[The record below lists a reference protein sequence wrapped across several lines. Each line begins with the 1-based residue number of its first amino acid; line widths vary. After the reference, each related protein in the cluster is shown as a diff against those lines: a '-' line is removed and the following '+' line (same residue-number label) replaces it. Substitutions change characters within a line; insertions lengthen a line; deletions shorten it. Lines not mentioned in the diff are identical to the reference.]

1 LHGRVRPKNHERW
14 FLVQL
19 HRWSPSIL
27 QVLTIIRPETLV
39 RWHRTGFRGC
49 RSMLLDAPVTSGL
62 IFQYGASSV
71 IRVDA
76 FLNAL
81 TPRLT
86 RYDVRPK
93 KAAWRFHSRGSA
105 NAKACSVRILIVED
119 DAAMARGL
127 AERLKLSGF
136 AVDIESDGAS
146 AAQTALLE
154 PYSLIILDIN
164 LPNVS
169 GFEVLHKIRQTGS
182 TVPVMILTA
191 RYAIDDKVSG
201 LDLGADDYLSKPF
214 DISEFDARVR
224 ALVRRGQGLPNPTL
238 VCGPLAFDRAAGTIT
253 LSGRPLELRRREF
266 AVLEVLMTRAGKL
279 VSKDRL
285 IAEVFGFDEPVAPN
299 AAELYVARVRQKLGP
314 DGPRIRT
321 VRGLGYLLEV

>member
-1 LHGRVRPKNHERW
+1 
-14 FLVQL
+14 
-19 HRWSPSIL
+19 
-27 QVLTIIRPETLV
+27 
-39 RWHRTGFRGC
+39 
-49 RSMLLDAPVTSGL
+49 
-62 IFQYGASSV
+62 
-71 IRVDA
+71 
-76 FLNAL
+76 
-81 TPRLT
+81 
-86 RYDVRPK
+86 
-93 KAAWRFHSRGSA
+93 
-105 NAKACSVRILIVED
+105 VRILIVED

-146 AAQTALLE
+146 ATQTALLE

-169 GFEVLHKIRQTGS
+169 GFEVLHKMRQSGS

-191 RYAIDDKVSG
+191 RYAVDDKVSG

-214 DISEFDARVR
+214 DIAEFDARVR

-238 VCGPLAFDRAAGTIT
+238 ICGPLAFDRAAGTIT
-253 LSGRPLELRRREF
+253 LSGKPLELRRREF

-279 VSKDRL
+279 VSKERL

-321 VRGLGYLLEV
+321 VRGLGYLLEVQ

>member
-1 LHGRVRPKNHERW
+1 
-14 FLVQL
+14 
-19 HRWSPSIL
+19 
-27 QVLTIIRPETLV
+27 
-39 RWHRTGFRGC
+39 
-49 RSMLLDAPVTSGL
+49 
-62 IFQYGASSV
+62 
-71 IRVDA
+71 
-76 FLNAL
+76 
-81 TPRLT
+81 
-86 RYDVRPK
+86 
-93 KAAWRFHSRGSA
+93 
-105 NAKACSVRILIVED
+105 
-119 DAAMARGL
+119 
-127 AERLKLSGF
+127 
-136 AVDIESDGAS
+136 
-146 AAQTALLE
+146 
-154 PYSLIILDIN
+154 
-164 LPNVS
+164 
-169 GFEVLHKIRQTGS
+169 
-182 TVPVMILTA
+182 MILTA
-191 RYAIDDKVSG
+191 RYTVDDKVSG

-238 VCGPLAFDRAAGTIT
+238 NCGPLAYDRAAGTIT